1 MNDFPETTVLQQY
14 RALEKELY
22 SLIGPVKFS
31 SEINLRLERMSQLLG
46 LLDNPH
52 YKFRSIHVG
61 GTSGKGSTST
71 MIATILQEAGFYVGL
86 HTSPNLQ
93 VLNERHML
101 NGRPAATSRLAK
113 LYAEMKPAI
122 EEVGRTSPFGKPSY
136 FEAQIALTF
145 MLFAAEKVDFAVIE
159 VGLGG
164 ARDATNVLPAEV
176 AVLNNVGLD
185 HVEILGDT
193 VEKIVLDKRGII
205 KHRQQVVS
213 GVTQP
218 TVIELVEE
226 KCAEKQAR
234 LWLLGRDFNLTAE
247 SDGYSIALPDVT
259 YDGIKIKME
268 GAFQATN
275 AAVAVAAVS
284 SLHEVTLPYSAI
296 LNGLAKASIPGRVEQ
311 VQTEPLVLLDGAHN
325 PDKIQ
330 AAVGIIEMKLA
341 EQQPGQKVYT
351 ILGLKAGK
359 AATDI
364 LPPVMALSDEM
375 FFTQFEPKG
384 LWNGVPAE
392 ELGQLAAVIAPDMP
406 VHVVPNALDA
416 LQLALGKAS
425 KDDVVWITGS
435 LYLVGDL
442 REHWFST
449 VELLESYED

>member
-1 MNDFPETTVLQQY
+1 MTSALEQY
-14 RALEKELY
+14 HALEKELL

-71 MIATILQEAGFYVGL
+71 MIATILQEAGYYVGL

-93 VLNERHML
+93 IYNERHML
-101 NGRPAATSRLAK
+101 NGRPAATSKLAQI
-113 LYAEMKPAI
+113 YAKIKPAVD
-122 EEVGRTSPFGKPSY
+122 EVRDTSPFGAPSY
-136 FEAQIALTF
+136 FEAQVALTF
-145 MLFAAEKVDFAVIE
+145 MLFAEEQVDFAVIE

-164 ARDATNVLPAEV
+164 DRDATNVLPAEV

-185 HVEILGDT
+185 HIEILGDT

-205 KHRQQVVS
+205 KRKQQVVS

-218 TVIELVEE
+218 SVIKLVEE
-226 KCAEKQAR
+226 KCLEQDAR
-234 LWLLGRDFNLTAE
+234 LWLLNRDFSVETAGDE
-247 SDGYSIALPDVT
+247 VSISIPDIT
-259 YDGIKIKME
+259 YDGLTIKME

-284 SLHEVTLPYSAI
+284 SLHEVTIPYSAI
-296 LNGLAKASIPGRVEQ
+296 LQGLAKATLPGRVEQ
-311 VQTEPLVLLDGAHN
+311 VQTNPLVLLDGAHN

-330 AAVGIIEMKLA
+330 AAVSILKKKTKDQKLI
-341 EQQPGQKVYT
+341 T

-364 LPPVMALSDEM
+364 LPPVMELSSEM
-375 FFTQFEPKG
+375 VFTQFEPKG
-384 LWNGVPAE
+384 LWNGVDPE
-392 ELGQLAAVIAPDMP
+392 ELATLAAEIDPTMP
-406 VHVVPNALDA
+406 ITVNPNAMDA
-416 LQLALGKAS
+416 LKNVLATA
-425 KDDVVWITGS
+425 DQTDIVWITGS
-435 LYLVGDL
+435 LYLVGELRDYWFPIAKMLEDL
-442 REHWFST
+442 EN
-449 VELLESYED
+449 